1 MALVVG
7 VDVGTS
13 NSCCVAACGD
23 KGPEV
28 VPSAV
33 CMNNSTPSYVAEL
46 EGNKVLIGDAAQAIA
61 GAHPDCAIYGFK
73 RAFCR
78 KYTDTEL
85 WRSAMTDWPFV
96 SVARPD
102 GGIVFELGNKVRK
115 TPEQCYRLMLLHLVE
130 RAREVTGAAR
140 RVKTRLAIAVPADFT
155 PAQREQVMALSNNV
169 ADTVVLVNEPVAA
182 ATAYIADGS
191 AQRCDRVLVFDMGAG
206 TTDVAILERSKGSEQ
221 FEVRAVRGNNAL
233 GGALFDNELRKLVA
247 KEAKIQARDKLRMEK
262 LLRRCETGKQLL
274 TTMTSVTIDAL
285 GTDVTVSRARFNQAV
300 RKHVLAGSKLV
311 NEALDAASVSV
322 DDIDRVFVVGGG
334 SRPPAVANMLGEMFG
349 PGRVHTAGNP
359 VTCVA
364 MGACLAAQT
373 MADPVEIEPVESAPA
388 PVEVVEEPARDPPDS
403 KKKQPIVVPTAPTT
417 IGVQTLGGK
426 MTPVIK
432 RGSRLP
438 ATKTITLFPK
448 TNHQKTVAIQLYS
461 GEKELCAQNAHLAD
475 IVMRGL
481 PVGRPQIHVTIAVDA
496 MEMMRATTLAAGQ
509 KRSVE
514 TKLSWRL

>member
-13 NSCCVAACGD
+13 NSCCVAAYSDRGI
-23 KGPEV
+23 EV
-28 VPSAV
+28 IPSAV

-61 GAHPDCAIYGFK
+61 GSQPDCAIYGFK

-96 SVARPD
+96 SIERPD

-140 RVKTRLAIAVPADFT
+140 SAKTRLAITVPADFT

-169 ADTVVLVNEPVAA
+169 ADTVLLVNEPVAA

-191 AQRCDRVLVFDMGAG
+191 AQKCDRVLVFDMGAG
-206 TTDVAILERSKGSEQ
+206 TTDVAILARPDGSDQ

-233 GGALFDNELRKLVA
+233 GGALFDNELRKLVI
-247 KEAKIQARDKLRMEK
+247 KEAKIQGRDKLRMEK

-311 NEALDAASVSV
+311 NEALDAASMVV

-334 SRPPAVANMLGEMFG
+334 SRPPVVANMLGEMFG
-349 PGRVHTAGNP
+349 PDRVHTAGNP

-364 MGACLAAQT
+364 MGAYLVAQT
-373 MADPVEIEPVESAPA
+373 YE
-388 PVEVVEEPARDPPDS
+388 EEPDSSTKDERVATPPPKPSDKRGARRPM
-403 KKKQPIVVPTAPTT
+403 VVPTAPAT

-426 MTPVIK
+426 MTSVIR
-432 RGSRLP
+432 RGARLP

-461 GEKELCAQNAHLAD
+461 GENEMCSENTHLAD

-481 PVGRPQIHVTIAVDA
+481 PVGRPKIYVTIAVDA